1 MIESFDTVSNT
12 ILVRKSHE
20 SWINCVGIMAA
31 RGARARIFCWL
42 AGWAAHSLRQFGA
55 NGSATLLEQW
65 SSGAFYR

>member
-31 RGARARIFCWL
+31 RGARARTL
-42 AGWAAHSLRQFGA
+42 SSPVAMSSSLMSVIRLKILNRGQV
-55 NGSATLLEQW
+55 
-65 SSGAFYR
+65 